1 VWQDAAVANPE
12 DLFKKAGGLFG
23 KLGST
28 IKHTTKQ
35 VTGLGRG
42 SVRVELDATK
52 VAPGGAIRGRLV
64 LALSEPVSAKQL
76 IVTLRARQRVMQVS
90 TSSGG
95 RSVSTT
101 HADVYEHDAELA
113 SAGDFE
119 SGTRAFELTVPP
131 DALELRP
138 SAGSNPIA
146 DALRTVASA
155 LSPSA
160 GPIEWQVIGRLV
172 IPWGR
177 DLSHDVDI
185 VVAR

>member
-1 VWQDAAVANPE
+1 MADPE
-12 DLFKKAGGLFG
+12 DLFKRAGGLFS

-28 IKHTTKQ
+28 LKQTTKQ

-42 SVRVELDATK
+42 SLRVELDATK
-52 VAPGGAIRGRLV
+52 VAPGGTIRGRLV
-64 LALSEPVSAKQL
+64 LALSEPISAKRL

-90 TSSGG
+90 SSSGV

-101 HADVYEHDAELA
+101 HADVYEHDSELA
-113 SAGDFE
+113 GTENFE
-119 SGTRAFELTVPP
+119 SGTRTFELTVPP

-138 SAGSNPIA
+138 SAGGNPIA